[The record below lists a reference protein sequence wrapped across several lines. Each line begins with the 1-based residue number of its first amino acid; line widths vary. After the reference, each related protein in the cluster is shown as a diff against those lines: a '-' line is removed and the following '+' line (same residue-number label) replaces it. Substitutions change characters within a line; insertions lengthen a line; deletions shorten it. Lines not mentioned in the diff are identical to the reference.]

1 MFNVAVI
8 HVKDIG
14 KYIVRIAIVIA
25 VLTFC
30 FNWLGSAK
38 ERKKQSGININLGQ
52 TLFSH
57 TFLSC
62 LDMTIPGMKEI
73 EWKQAKEE
81 STIQKILKEELLAAS
96 HLKVQENVETEVDET
111 QEGENLAV
119 AEQQKE
125 TTVPETA
132 QTQVLEN
139 NVPERYTNSY
149 AGVNIKNETDFGLT
163 EEILAGEVQID
174 NPKRVLIYHTHTCES
189 YTPSESYSYEMTGNY
204 RTTDL
209 NYNVAR
215 VGTELAK
222 ILEQKQYTVI
232 HDTTYHDFPAYSG
245 SYDRSYTTV
254 SNLLAGQ
261 EKTDIIFDLHRDSI
275 GDSSYAPTVKIG
287 EEYAAQLMFVIGTNG
302 GGLEHP
308 DWILNLRAAIKIQ
321 AKANEKYPGLFKPI
335 VLRNSRYN
343 QNLGRA
349 AAIIE
354 VGATGNTLEQCMT
367 SMKYLAEVMEEAF

>member
-8 HVKDIG
+8 SLRDIG
-14 KYIVRIAIVIA
+14 KYAVKMGIVIA
-25 VLTFC
+25 ICLVCL
-30 FNWLGSAK
+30 NVANKVK
-38 ERKKQSGININLGQ
+38 ENAYTISY
-52 TLFSH
+52 
-57 TFLSC
+57 TFLEC
-62 LDMTIPGMKEI
+62 LDITIPGMKQI
-73 EWKQAKEE
+73 EVKQSDNV
-81 STIQKILKEELLAAS
+81 STVQKLLNVELAMVNN
-96 HLKVQENVETEVDET
+96 LKVVTKTEEKQEEIIEEDY
-111 QEGENLAV
+111 
-119 AEQQKE
+119 
-125 TTVPETA
+125 TVPENA
-132 QTQVLEN
+132 QTQVLESS
-139 NVPERYTNSY
+139 VQERYTNSY

-163 EEILAGEVQID
+163 EEMLSGEVAIE

-209 NYNVAR
+209 NFSVAR

-222 ILEQKQYTVI
+222 MLESKNYTVI

-245 SYDRSYTTV
+245 SYDRSYQTV
-254 SNLLAGQ
+254 QNILASV
-261 EKTDIIFDLHRDSI
+261 EKTDILIDLHRDSV

-308 DWILNLRAAIKIQ
+308 DWIQNLRAAIKIQ

-343 QNLGRA
+343 QNLGKA
-349 AAIIE
+349 ACIIE
-354 VGATGNTLEQCMT
+354 VGATGNTLEQCIT
-367 SMKYLAEVMEEAF
+367 SMKYLAEVLEEAF